1 MGPFPVGTL
10 VYVDSAAGW
19 EVAQVLAAY
28 DDRVEVLLH
37 GVPQVHPLVHVRC
50 VPGERGSCASKK
62 AHEATVAVCPAE
74 TTRRVSVV
82 PFMRGCSHIP
92 SRCQPRHPLEKPS

>member
-10 VYVDSAAGW
+10 VYVQTAAGW

-50 VPGERGSCASKK
+50 VPGERRHRASK
-62 AHEATVAVCPAE
+62 APEATVAVCPAG
-74 TTRRVSVV
+74 TTRRISVV
-82 PFMRGCSHIP
+82 PYMGGCSHIP
-92 SRCQPRHPLEKPS
+92 SPCPRRHPLENPS